1 MKNHNNNNI
10 EKKSDDNQSEEI
22 TETKNIHT
30 DENSEDKNQSD
41 EEKETNIKET
51 DKTGDKNGKSNDK
64 SAKNGDDDNNY
75 GKNNDKSG
83 NNGDD
88 DNNNGKNNDK
98 PGNNADNDNNN
109 GKNNDKSGYN
119 ADDDNNNEKNNDKSG
134 NNADDDNNNGKNNDK
149 SGYNADDDNNNGKN
163 NDKSGNNG
171 DDYNNNGKKEKNLD
185 LKVFISY
192 SREHDK
198 IVAGLISHVLTCQG
212 FKTLFD
218 RRLYSGA
225 NIADHICKLISQ
237 SHAVVMILSQKSI
250 DSPWINQEL
259 GYALALNKPIIQ
271 IPIER
276 PIKPCGMFE
285 GLNVFDY
292 DTDWFNDENSI
303 KQLTNH
309 IHEAIEE
316 KDTSPSIIKTREE
329 RTIEIT
335 SYFNNLNELLQK
347 DINKNVLLK
356 LYKRTSIS
364 IFSVK
369 GHLKEGSQRY
379 NDYYWELLRKQRK
392 SIEKLIDNNENVH
405 VRLHLDVER
414 REYKDN
420 IELERLN
427 DLIKYIE
434 KVNKNKKLRKRFKF
448 KNEKHGQTNIIA
460 LNKHIIFE
468 GLRPKPMDEYLYT
481 LRWDYPSKKF
491 NDFFQNFDDECWKDS
506 ENILKELKL
515 YQKIKHLK
523 LILKRNNKDY
533 NKNNKNPLK
542 NELDFLKRLEKE
554 VEDKE
559 FEKYYWE
566 NEIEKK
572 LKLIE
577 DNDSLHEDAI
587 NTLEKLVQKFE
598 KKYKEIKE
606 KICSVDIVNLNS

>member
-1 MKNHNNNNI
+1 MQNHNKPGNNG
-10 EKKSDDNQSEEI
+10 DDN
-22 TETKNIHT
+22 N
-30 DENSEDKNQSD
+30 
-41 EEKETNIKET
+41 
-51 DKTGDKNGKSNDK
+51 NGKSNDK
-64 SAKNGDDDNNY
+64 SGNNSDDDNNN
-75 GKNNDKSG
+75 GKSNDKSG

-88 DNNNGKNNDK
+88 DNNNGKNNDN
-98 PGNNADNDNNN
+98 PGNN
-109 GKNNDKSGYN
+109 G
-119 ADDDNNNEKNNDKSG
+119 DDS
-134 NNADDDNNNGKNNDK
+134 
-149 SGYNADDDNNNGKN
+149 NNGKN

-171 DDYNNNGKKEKNLD
+171 DDDKNNEKKEKNLD

-271 IPIER
+271 IPIES

-292 DTDWFNDENSI
+292 YTDWFNDENSI

-316 KDTSPSIIKTREE
+316 KDSSPSIIKTKED
-329 RTIEIT
+329 RTKSIT
-335 SYFNNLNELLQK
+335 DYFNNIHELLQK
-347 DINKNVLLK
+347 DENKNIILK

-369 GHLKEGSQRY
+369 GPLKEGSQRY

-392 SIEKLIDNNENVH
+392 SIEKLIDKNENVQ

-414 REYKDN
+414 REYKDD
-420 IELERLN
+420 IELERFN
-427 DLIKYIE
+427 NLIKYIE
-434 KVNKNKKLRKRFKF
+434 LVNKNKKLRKRFKF
-448 KNEKHGQTNIIA
+448 KNEKHGQSNIIA

-468 GLRPKPMDEYLYT
+468 GLKPKPMDEYLYT
-481 LRWDYPSKKF
+481 LRWEYPTKKF
-491 NDFFQNFDDECWKDS
+491 DDFFLNFDDKCWKNS
-506 ENILKELKL
+506 EDILNELRL
-515 YQKIKHLK
+515 YQKILYLK
-523 LILKRNNKDY
+523 LIIKRNRKDCKK
-533 NKNNKNPLK
+533 NKNEENKNDK
-542 NELDFLKRLEKE
+542 LDFFKKLIKEAEEK
-554 VEDKE
+554 K
-559 FEKYYWE
+559 FEKDCWK
-566 NEIEKK
+566 NEIEIEIENE
-572 LKLIE
+572 LNLIE
-577 DNDSLHEDAI
+577 DDDLLHEKAI
-587 NTLEKLVQKFE
+587 QILVELVQELE
-598 KKYKEIKE
+598 KKYKEIK
-606 KICSVDIVNLNS
+606 KQ